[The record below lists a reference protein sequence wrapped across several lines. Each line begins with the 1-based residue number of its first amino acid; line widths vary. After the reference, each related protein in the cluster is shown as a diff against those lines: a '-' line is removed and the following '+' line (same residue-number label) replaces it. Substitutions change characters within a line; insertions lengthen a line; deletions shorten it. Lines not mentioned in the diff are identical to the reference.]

1 MDGDLYCSRRRLDLM
16 MGIKEYLTHV
26 PEREKGGQTAL
37 DRFDYQTA
45 WGVSRLLDL
54 HEKGSNYAV
63 AFEFHDD
70 IVALNDADA
79 PTSAI
84 FYQVK
89 TKASGNW
96 SFAQITQRKSDNGVK
111 KSSFAGK
118 MFDNCVRFG
127 ATVER
132 LVFVSNQP
140 LPDVIVAHGEKNFS
154 SAQAAKLENFVKAIS
169 QEAEGYVDGV
179 HTVLFF
185 FVFSDLNLTNYENT
199 VIGRIAEFLEGELG
213 ADIPPRTFALTLNN
227 FCRKRSK
234 ALADLENFDAL
245 KASKFVTR
253 SNMIK
258 WLSQASDHHS
268 HRPEWKSAADDLT
281 LSFSEKVAIQLAW
294 REYETLV
301 RSRTNAA
308 TIAFVQELNE
318 VVHSSVNQVE
328 NPMQLLEVVFLRAK
342 KLVAAWQP
350 GSSDHLVKAA
360 ILYELQR

>member
-1 MDGDLYCSRRRLDLM
+1 
-16 MGIKEYLTHV
+16 MGVKEFLTHV

-54 HEKGSNYAV
+54 HEKGLNYAV

-70 IVALNDADA
+70 IVALDDADE
-79 PTSAI
+79 PSSAI

-89 TKASGNW
+89 TKEIGNW
-96 SFAQITQRKSDNGVK
+96 SLAKITHRPSSKGVK

-140 LPDVIVAHGEKNFS
+140 LPEVIVAHGEENFS
-154 SAQAAKLENFVKAIS
+154 SAEKAKLEKFVKTIS
-169 QEAEGYVDGV
+169 EEVDGYDDNI

-185 FVFSDLNLTNYENT
+185 FVFSDLNLTNYQNT
-199 VIGRIAEFLEGELG
+199 VIGRIAEFLVSELG
-213 ADIPPRTFALTLNN
+213 IDIPPMTFALALND

-234 ALADLENFDAL
+234 ALADLENFEAL

-253 SNMIK
+253 ANMMK
-258 WLSQASDHHS
+258 WLTQARDHHS
-268 HRPEWKSAADDLT
+268 HRPDWKTASDDLT
-281 LSFSEKVAIQLAW
+281 VPFRDKVGIQGAW

-308 TIAFVQELNE
+308 TVAFVQELHD
-318 VVHSSVNQVE
+318 VVHAGVDQADDK
-328 NPMQLLEVVFLRAK
+328 MHLLDIVFIKAK
-342 KLVAAWQP
+342 SLVAVWHP
-350 GSSDHLVKAA
+350 GAKDFLVKAA

>member
-1 MDGDLYCSRRRLDLM
+1 
-16 MGIKEYLTHV
+16 MGVKEFLTRV

-37 DRFDYQTA
+37 DRFEYQTA
-45 WGVSRLLDL
+45 WGISKMLDL
-54 HEKGSNYAV
+54 HESGSNYAV

-70 IVALNDADA
+70 IVTLDDADE
-79 PTSAI
+79 PSSAI

-89 TKASGNW
+89 TKEAGNW
-96 SFAQITQRKSDNGVK
+96 SFAKITHRPASKGNK

-140 LPDVIVAHGEKNFS
+140 LPEVIVVHGEGKFS
-154 SAQAAKLENFVKAIS
+154 SAEKTKLKKFVMTIS
-169 QEAEGYVDGV
+169 DEVDGYDDSV

-185 FVFSDLNLTNYENT
+185 FVFSDLNLTNYQNA
-199 VIGRIAEFLEGELG
+199 VVGRIAEFLESELG
-213 ADIPPRTFALTLNN
+213 TDIPPRTFSLTLND

-234 ALADLENFDAL
+234 ELADLENFEAL

-253 SNMIK
+253 ANMMK
-258 WLSQASDHHS
+258 WLTQARDHHS
-268 HRPEWKSAADDLT
+268 HRPDWKIASDG
-281 LSFSEKVAIQLAW
+281 LSVPFSDQIGIQGAW

-308 TIAFVQELNE
+308 TVEFVQELHD
-318 VVHSSVNQVE
+318 VVHEGVGKADNK
-328 NPMQLLEVVFLRAK
+328 MHLLDIVFIKAK
-342 KLVAAWQP
+342 SLVAVWHP
-350 GSSDHLVKAA
+350 GASDSLVKAA

>member
-1 MDGDLYCSRRRLDLM
+1 MVSV
-16 MGIKEYLTHV
+16 KELLTHV

-45 WGVSRLLDL
+45 WGVSHLLDL
-54 HEKGSNYAV
+54 HEMGSNYAV

-70 IVALNDADA
+70 IVALDDADS

-96 SFAQITQRKSDNGVK
+96 SFAQITQRKSSKGGK

-132 LVFVSNQP
+132 LAFVSNQP
-140 LPDVIVAHGEKNFS
+140 LPEVIVAHGEGAFS
-154 SAQAAKLENFVKAIS
+154 SAENQKLERFVKAIS
-169 QEAEGYVDGV
+169 EEVDGYDKAV

-185 FVFSDLNLTNYENT
+185 FVFSDMNLTNYQTT
-199 VIGRIAEFLEGELG
+199 VIGRIAEFLEAELG
-213 ADIPPRTFALTLNN
+213 ADIPPKTFALTLND

-234 ALADLENFDAL
+234 ALADLENFETL

-253 SNMIK
+253 ANMIK
-258 WLSQASDHHS
+258 WLSQARDHHS
-268 HRPEWKSAADDLT
+268 HRPEWKAVADDLT
-281 LSFSEKVAIQLAW
+281 VSFKDKVAIQGAW
-294 REYETLV
+294 REYETLI

-308 TIAFVQELNE
+308 TVAFVQELHGI
-318 VVHSSVNQVE
+318 VHAGVDEAEST
-328 NPMQLLEVVFLRAK
+328 MHLLDIVFLKAK
-342 KLVAAWQP
+342 ILVTAWHP
-350 GSSDHLVKAA
+350 ASDDFLARAA

>member
-1 MDGDLYCSRRRLDLM
+1 MVGV
-16 MGIKEYLTHV
+16 KEFLTHV

-54 HEKGSNYAV
+54 HEKGANYAV

-70 IVALNDADA
+70 IVALDDADE
-79 PTSAI
+79 PSSAI

-89 TKASGNW
+89 TRETGNW
-96 SFAQITQRKSDNGVK
+96 SFARITQRPSSNGIK

-140 LPDVIVAHGEKNFS
+140 LPEVIVVHGEEKFS
-154 SAQAAKLENFVKAIS
+154 SAEKAKLEKFVKTIS
-169 QEAEGYVDGV
+169 EEVDGYDDNV
-179 HTVLFF
+179 HTALFF
-185 FVFSDLNLTNYENT
+185 FVFSDLNLTNYQNT
-199 VIGRIAEFLEGELG
+199 VIGRITEFLESELG
-213 ADIPPRTFALTLNN
+213 TDIPPKTFALTLND

-234 ALADLENFDAL
+234 ALADLENFEAL

-253 SNMIK
+253 ANMMK
-258 WLSQASDHHS
+258 WLTQARDHHS
-268 HRPEWKSAADDLT
+268 HRPDWKTASDDLT
-281 LSFSEKVAIQLAW
+281 VSFKDKVGIHGAW

-308 TIAFVQELNE
+308 TVAFVQELHD
-318 VVHSSVNQVE
+318 VVHVGVDQADDK
-328 NPMQLLEVVFLRAK
+328 MHLLDIVFIRAK
-342 KLVAAWQP
+342 SLVVAWQP
-350 GSSDHLVKAA
+350 GASDFLVKAA

>member
-1 MDGDLYCSRRRLDLM
+1 
-16 MGIKEYLTHV
+16 MGVKEFLTSV
-26 PEREKGGQTAL
+26 PERENGGQTAL

-45 WGVSRLLDL
+45 WGISRLLDL

-70 IVALNDADA
+70 IVALDDADE

-89 TKASGNW
+89 TKESGNW
-96 SFAQITQRKSDNGVK
+96 SFAKITHRTSSKGLK
-111 KSSFAGK
+111 KNSFAGK
-118 MFDNCVRFG
+118 MFDNCIRFG

-140 LPDVIVAHGEKNFS
+140 LPEVIVVHGEKEFS
-154 SAQAAKLENFVKAIS
+154 SAKKEKLEQFVKRIS
-169 QEAEGYVDGV
+169 EEVDGYDDNV
-179 HTVLFF
+179 HTALFF
-185 FVFSDLNLTNYENT
+185 FVFSDLNLTNYQNT
-199 VIGRIAEFLEGELG
+199 VIGRIAEFLETTLST
-213 ADIPPRTFALTLNN
+213 DIPPKTFALALND

-234 ALADLENFDAL
+234 ALADLENFEAL

-258 WLSQASDHHS
+258 WLTQARDHHA
-268 HRPEWKSAADDLT
+268 HRPDWNTAADDLS
-281 LSFSEKVAIQLAW
+281 LPFKDKIGVQGAW

-308 TIAFVQELNE
+308 TVAFVQELHD
-318 VVHSSVNQVE
+318 VVHASVDRADDKRH
-328 NPMQLLEVVFLRAK
+328 LLDIVFLESK
-342 KLVAAWQP
+342 SLVEAWHP
-350 GSSDHLVKAA
+350 GASDFLVKAA

>member
-1 MDGDLYCSRRRLDLM
+1 
-16 MGIKEYLTHV
+16 MGVKEFLTHV

-70 IVALNDADA
+70 IVALDDADE
-79 PTSAI
+79 PSSAI

-89 TKASGNW
+89 TREIGNW
-96 SFAQITQRKSDNGVK
+96 SFAKITHRPSSKCVK

-140 LPDVIVAHGEKNFS
+140 LPEVIVAHGEEKFS
-154 SAQAAKLENFVKAIS
+154 SAEKAKLERFVKAIS
-169 QEAEGYVDGV
+169 EEVDGYDDNV

-185 FVFSDLNLTNYENT
+185 FVFSDLNLTNYQNT
-199 VIGRIAEFLEGELG
+199 VIGRIAEFLVSELG
-213 ADIPPRTFALTLNN
+213 TDIPPKTFALALND

-253 SNMIK
+253 ANMMK
-258 WLSQASDHHS
+258 WLTQARDHHS
-268 HRPEWKSAADDLT
+268 HRPDWKTASDDLT
-281 LSFSEKVAIQLAW
+281 VPFKDKVGIQGAW

-308 TIAFVQELNE
+308 TVAFVQELHD
-318 VVHSSVNQVE
+318 VVHAGVDQAE
-328 NPMQLLEVVFLRAK
+328 DKMHLLDIVFIKAK
-342 KLVAAWQP
+342 SLVAVWHPSA
-350 GSSDHLVKAA
+350 SDFLVKAA

>member
-1 MDGDLYCSRRRLDLM
+1 
-16 MGIKEYLTHV
+16 MGIKEFLTKI

-54 HEKGSNYAV
+54 HENGSNYAV

-70 IVALNDADA
+70 IVALDDADE
-79 PTSAI
+79 PKSAI

-89 TKASGNW
+89 TKDSGNW
-96 SFAQITQRKSDNGVK
+96 SFAKITHRTTSKGIK
-111 KSSFAGK
+111 KSSFVGK

-127 ATVER
+127 ASVEK

-140 LPDVIVAHGEKNFS
+140 MPEVIVAHGEKSFS
-154 SAQAAKLENFVKAIS
+154 SATREKLRKFVANIS
-169 QEAEGYVDGV
+169 DEVDGYDDSV

-185 FVFSDLNLTNYENT
+185 FVFSDLNLTNYERT
-199 VIGRIAEFLEGELG
+199 VIGRIAEFIESELG
-213 ADIPPRTFALTLNN
+213 TDIPPKTFALTLND

-234 ALADLENFDAL
+234 ALADLENFEVL

-253 SNMIK
+253 DDMIK
-258 WLSQASDHHS
+258 WLTQAQEHHS
-268 HRPEWKSAADDLT
+268 HRPDWQTASDR
-281 LSFSEKVAIQLAW
+281 LSLPFKEQVKIQGAW

-308 TIAFVQELNE
+308 TVGFVQALHD
-318 VVHSSVNQVE
+318 VVHASVDQATDKLH
-328 NPMQLLEVVFLRAK
+328 LLDIVFLESK
-342 KLVAAWQP
+342 SLVVAWHP
-350 GSSDHLVKAA
+350 GASDFLVKAA

>member
-1 MDGDLYCSRRRLDLM
+1 MVGV
-16 MGIKEYLTHV
+16 KEFLTHV

-54 HEKGSNYAV
+54 HEKGENYAV

-70 IVALNDADA
+70 IVALDDADE
-79 PTSAI
+79 PSSAI

-89 TKASGNW
+89 TKESGNW
-96 SFAQITQRKSDNGVK
+96 SFAKITHRASSKGIK
-111 KSSFAGK
+111 KNSFAGK

-140 LPDVIVAHGEKNFS
+140 LPEVIVAHGEERFS
-154 SAQAAKLENFVKAIS
+154 SAEKDKLEKFVKNIS
-169 QEAEGYVDGV
+169 EEVDGYDDSV

-185 FVFSDLNLTNYENT
+185 FVFSDLNLTNYQNT
-199 VIGRIAEFLEGELG
+199 VIGRIAEFLEAELG
-213 ADIPPRTFALTLNN
+213 TDIPPKTFALALND

-234 ALADLENFDAL
+234 ALADLENFEAL

-253 SNMIK
+253 TNMIK
-258 WLSQASDHHS
+258 WLTQARDHHS
-268 HRPEWKSAADDLT
+268 HRPDWRSAADDLT
-281 LSFSEKVAIQLAW
+281 VPFKEKVGIQGAW

-308 TIAFVQELNE
+308 TVAFVQELHD
-318 VVHSSVNQVE
+318 VVHAGVDE
-328 NPMQLLEVVFLRAK
+328 AGDKMHLLDIVFLKAK
-342 KLVAAWQP
+342 SLVAAWHP
-350 GSSDHLVKAA
+350 GASDFLVKAA
-360 ILYELQR
+360 VLYELQR

>member
-1 MDGDLYCSRRRLDLM
+1 
-16 MGIKEYLTHV
+16 MGVKEFLTCV

-70 IVALNDADA
+70 IVALDDADE
-79 PTSAI
+79 PSSAI

-89 TKASGNW
+89 TRETGNW
-96 SFAQITQRKSDNGVK
+96 SFAKITHRPSSKGIK

-140 LPDVIVAHGEKNFS
+140 LPEVIVAHGEEKFS
-154 SAQAAKLENFVKAIS
+154 SAEKAKLEKFVKAIS
-169 QEAEGYVDGV
+169 EEVDGYDDGV
-179 HTVLFF
+179 HNVLFF
-185 FVFSDLNLTNYENT
+185 FVFSDLNLTNYQNT
-199 VIGRIAEFLEGELG
+199 VIGRIAEFLESELG
-213 ADIPPRTFALTLNN
+213 SDIPPKTFALALND
-227 FCRKRSK
+227 FCRTRSK
-234 ALADLENFDAL
+234 ALADLGNFEAL

-253 SNMIK
+253 ANMMK
-258 WLSQASDHHS
+258 WLTQAQDHHS
-268 HRPEWKSAADDLT
+268 HRPDWKTASDDLT
-281 LSFSEKVAIQLAW
+281 VPFKEKVGIQASW
-294 REYETLV
+294 REYEMLV

-308 TIAFVQELNE
+308 TVAFTQELHD
-318 VVHSSVNQVE
+318 VVYAGVDQADDKMH
-328 NPMQLLEVVFLRAK
+328 LLDIVFIEAK
-342 KLVAAWQP
+342 NLVAEWHP
-350 GSSDHLVKAA
+350 GASDFLVKAA

>member
-1 MDGDLYCSRRRLDLM
+1 
-16 MGIKEYLTHV
+16 MGVKEFLTNV

-70 IVALNDADA
+70 IVTLDDADA
-79 PTSAI
+79 PTSAV

-96 SFAQITQRKSDNGVK
+96 SFAQITQQKSVKSVK

-132 LVFVSNQP
+132 LAFVSNQP
-140 LPDVIVAHGEKNFS
+140 LPEVIVAHGEGAFS
-154 SAQAAKLENFVKAIS
+154 SADRKKLQKFVKAVS
-169 QEAEGYVDGV
+169 EEVGGYVDSA

-185 FVFSDLNLTNYENT
+185 FVFSDLNLTNYQST
-199 VIGRIAEFLEGELG
+199 VIGRIAEFLESELG
-213 ADIPPRTFALTLNN
+213 TDIPPKTFALTLND

-253 SNMIK
+253 ANMIK
-258 WLSQASDHHS
+258 WLSQAQQHHS
-268 HRPEWKSAADDLT
+268 HRPDWKTAADDLKVP
-281 LSFSEKVAIQLAW
+281 FKEKVAIQSAW
-294 REYETLV
+294 REYEALV

-308 TIAFVQELNE
+308 TVGFTQELHA
-318 VVHSSVNQVE
+318 VVQAGVE
-328 NPMQLLEVVFLRAK
+328 QAESTMHLLEIVLPEARS
-342 KLVAAWQP
+342 LVLKWHPSAT
-350 GSSDHLVKAA
+350 DHLVKAA

>member
-1 MDGDLYCSRRRLDLM
+1 MMLYRRRREWVVDV
-16 MGIKEYLTHV
+16 KEFLTNV
-26 PEREKGGQTAL
+26 SEREKGGQTAL

-70 IVALNDADA
+70 IVVLDDADE

-89 TKASGNW
+89 TKESGNW
-96 SFAQITQRKSDNGVK
+96 SFAKITQRTSVKGSK

-140 LPDVIVAHGEKNFS
+140 LPEVIVVHGEEKFS
-154 SAQAAKLENFVKAIS
+154 SADKKKLEKFVKNIS
-169 QEAEGYVDGV
+169 QEVGSYDDSV
-179 HTVLFF
+179 HTALFF
-185 FVFSDLNLTNYENT
+185 FVFSDLNLTNYQST
-199 VIGRIAEFLEGELG
+199 VIGRIAEFLEAALG
-213 ADIPPRTFALTLNN
+213 ADIPPKTFALALID

-234 ALADLENFDAL
+234 ALADLDNFEAL
-245 KASKFVTR
+245 KTSKFVTR
-253 SNMIK
+253 ANMMK

-268 HRPEWKSAADDLT
+268 HRPDLKMATDDLT
-281 LSFSEKVAIQLAW
+281 LPFKDKVGIQGAW

-308 TIAFVQELNE
+308 TVAFVQTLHD
-318 VVHSSVNQVE
+318 VVHTGVDQANDK
-328 NPMQLLEVVFLRAK
+328 MHLLDIVFPVAK
-342 KLVAAWQP
+342 SLVAAWHP
-350 GSSDHLVKAA
+350 GASDFLVKAA